1 MFKMFLKDFYICAVH
16 SILKQIALYK
26 YQENNCLFELATK
39 TKLEA
44 LMFKS
49 KLILIF
55 DRALNLNKKRLK
67 LATLRREF
75 LIKLF
80 FTNYYYD
87 YYIKLAKNIQKQK
100 RIIKKAKAQIKMI
113 KIYKHVSDKFVNLH
127 NVTNFTLPYLIN
139 LT

>member
-1 MFKMFLKDFYICAVH
+1 
-16 SILKQIALYK
+16 
-26 YQENNCLFELATK
+26 
-39 TKLEA
+39 
-44 LMFKS
+44 MFKS

-127 NVTNFTLPYLIN
+127 NVTNFTSPN